1 MKRFII
7 SFMTFFFSVCIALPI
22 TSVALDEE
30 QEGHQ
35 YQTIVDIDN
44 KADHIV
50 GKVDEI
56 SDKIDGIE
64 TGASQESIDE
74 LKESV
79 DNIDIEQGFEDF
91 VNKKSEEIAAE
102 NEKKQAEENGNED
115 LEKEESPTTLSDAIL
130 DILNKAWGALPGI
143 ISASED
149 DPTWQLTLDP
159 KSQYNGTFYAIFVTI
174 GYSLVLVFFAAN
186 LIETTIKYEIFTLK
200 GGAQIFGRLIVS
212 KFIIDVSGKVC
223 IYILNICE
231 NICSEITKNV
241 TNTLN
246 MQTPDV
252 FATQLKNTVWPIGPI
267 LDFFQGIILIIPVLI
282 IVLIM
287 LIAIIFIM
295 LRLVLRSI
303 ELSLLVI
310 VSPAF
315 FACYSSEI
323 TKPYFTNF
331 IITFLQCA
339 LQIVFMAV
347 VYALS
352 SDWMLKINS
361 ASTAEDVWVWF
372 IHLVPN
378 AIIALAI
385 AIMMIRPPRVLTGL
399 VHR

>member
-64 TGASQESIDE
+64 TGASQESVDE

-174 GYSLVLVFFAAN
+174 GYRLVLVFFAAN

-200 GGAQIFGRLIVS
+200 G
-212 KFIIDVSGKVC
+212 VC
-223 IYILNICE
+223 
-231 NICSEITKNV
+231 
-241 TNTLN
+241 
-246 MQTPDV
+246 
-252 FATQLKNTVWPIGPI
+252 
-267 LDFFQGIILIIPVLI
+267 
-282 IVLIM
+282 
-287 LIAIIFIM
+287 
-295 LRLVLRSI
+295 
-303 ELSLLVI
+303 
-310 VSPAF
+310 
-315 FACYSSEI
+315 
-323 TKPYFTNF
+323 
-331 IITFLQCA
+331 
-339 LQIVFMAV
+339 
-347 VYALS
+347 
-352 SDWMLKINS
+352 
-361 ASTAEDVWVWF
+361 
-372 IHLVPN
+372 
-378 AIIALAI
+378 
-385 AIMMIRPPRVLTGL
+385 
-399 VHR
+399 